1 MHSARGSGP
10 IEILLVEDNPAD
22 IRLTIEGFREA
33 KIANNLTA
41 VMNGQEALDFLYKR
55 GDHVDAVRPDLIVL
69 DLNLPGLSGHEV
81 LKQIKGDESLKTI
94 PTVVLTSSEAENDIA
109 KSYQLQANCYIVKP
123 VTFEG
128 LMSVVKAIDN
138 FWFTVVVLP

>member
-1 MHSARGSGP
+1 MQTARGPGP

-22 IRLTIEGFREA
+22 IRLTIEGFKEA

-41 VMNGQEALDFLYKR
+41 VMNGQEALDFLYNR
-55 GDHVDAVRPDLIVL
+55 GDHIDAVRPDLIVL
-69 DLNLPGLSGHEV
+69 DLNLQGISGHEV
-81 LKQIKGDESLKTI
+81 LKQIKGDPDLKTI
-94 PTVVLTSSEAENDIA
+94 PTVVLTSSEAESDIA
-109 KSYQLQANCYIVKP
+109 KSYQLQANCCIVKP